1 MKKRHIKQ
9 IYAKKFLACL
19 LSAAI
24 VFAQPVFVQATAE
37 STEMEETETET
48 AETQSDETEFA
59 EMEETETEIVEVQS
73 DGSESIESAVPPE
86 TEETKTDEEVSE
98 TESESSEMHTET
110 VQETDSPLPSEME
123 SEIKTENGM
132 ESETETE
139 AEQEIETKTETISE
153 TEVQETETES
163 EQKFENE
170 LETAD
175 SISVYGF
182 SEDALSFVLSSD
194 QIEEK
199 SQLGEVVS
207 SLDALTAGEDYIENE
222 IVFCAQN
229 EQEAQ
234 EIAES
239 YGGELVSYAY
249 GIAVVR
255 IQAQVIDAVRAAA
268 DIKTAL
274 PPVYPN
280 LIYEI
285 CEDFEKDVYEVPD
298 DPHYDRQWYLD
309 SMRVP
314 AAWEG
319 TKGEGI
325 RIAVIDTGISY
336 EHEDLAQNV
345 IGHESVL
352 DYSED
357 AANGRDDHSHGT
369 HCAGIIAA
377 VADNG
382 KGIAG
387 IAPAAQIYSVKVMN
401 NKGRGDTAGI
411 ARGINL
417 SVRADVDII
426 SMSLSQVTYD
436 HVLGQAISMA
446 VDKGIVAVAAAGN
459 YGTKQK
465 YYPAAY
471 EDVIA
476 VAATANTKGGNGR
489 YQLADFSN
497 YGGWIDIAAP
507 GAAIYSTIPSGY
519 GYKNGT
525 SMACPAVVGV
535 LALILSYSPSLRN
548 NNTRA
553 GVAAIKDA
561 LMKSALAGGA
571 EGYYDIASY
580 PLLDAEAAVY
590 ATDNRT
596 PAIPAIGFDAFNAP
610 NAENVVL
617 SGTGHY
623 FELHSFTPYAKIY
636 YTLNGKKPDEKT
648 GIHYTGKVPI
658 TQAGKVKIQAVAVL
672 GGRTSGVFSKT
683 YTFRVLAEELE
694 RAYFKENMQI
704 AKGKTLQL
712 GVRIQP
718 ENVSSRKLLW
728 TSSDTTK
735 MIKVDQNGKVTC
747 NKKASDG
754 LRAQI
759 KAETTDGS
767 KLSTT
772 FTVIVKSGKTN
783 KVTLNVTKLKM
794 SHWTNEMWNSK
805 GEDLYKT
812 YQLKPVS
819 TAADG
824 SYGTDQ
830 YIYKTSNK
838 KVATVNEKGMITALG
853 KGTATITVTANDGS
867 GKKASCKVTVVTP
880 IYELSAISSTGFSDN
895 ETIPIGTGCSVT
907 LKTTV
912 NGGSKDY
919 MTKPNNIKLRWSSS
933 DTTQVTVSQ
942 NGKVTCRKNAV
953 PGSEVTITAFAKDG
967 YGCRMEIKF
976 RVYDRIKKVVYMDNT
991 GKISNKST
999 INASLA
1005 TGYAMDD
1012 PLLYGNIKVITLHG
1026 TDNYYKEFDFQTSDH
1041 NVVMRTKNS
1050 QSRTVL
1056 MGTAPGKSKVT
1067 YTSKDGAKVKFII
1080 NFKVVY

>member
-9 IYAKKFLACL
+9 IYAKKYLACL

-163 EQKFENE
+163 EQEFENE

-309 SMRVP
+309 SMKVP

-377 VADNG
+377 VANNG

-489 YQLADFSN
+489 YQL
-497 YGGWIDIAAP
+497 
-507 GAAIYSTIPSGY
+507 
-519 GYKNGT
+519 
-525 SMACPAVVGV
+525 C
-535 LALILSYSPSLRN
+535 L
-548 NNTRA
+548 
-553 GVAAIKDA
+553 
-561 LMKSALAGGA
+561 
-571 EGYYDIASY
+571 
-580 PLLDAEAAVY
+580 
-590 ATDNRT
+590 
-596 PAIPAIGFDAFNAP
+596 
-610 NAENVVL
+610 
-617 SGTGHY
+617 
-623 FELHSFTPYAKIY
+623 
-636 YTLNGKKPDEKT
+636 
-648 GIHYTGKVPI
+648 
-658 TQAGKVKIQAVAVL
+658 
-672 GGRTSGVFSKT
+672 
-683 YTFRVLAEELE
+683 
-694 RAYFKENMQI
+694 
-704 AKGKTLQL
+704 
-712 GVRIQP
+712 
-718 ENVSSRKLLW
+718 
-728 TSSDTTK
+728 
-735 MIKVDQNGKVTC
+735 
-747 NKKASDG
+747 
-754 LRAQI
+754 
-759 KAETTDGS
+759 
-767 KLSTT
+767 
-772 FTVIVKSGKTN
+772 
-783 KVTLNVTKLKM
+783 
-794 SHWTNEMWNSK
+794 
-805 GEDLYKT
+805 
-812 YQLKPVS
+812 
-819 TAADG
+819 
-824 SYGTDQ
+824 
-830 YIYKTSNK
+830 
-838 KVATVNEKGMITALG
+838 
-853 KGTATITVTANDGS
+853 
-867 GKKASCKVTVVTP
+867 
-880 IYELSAISSTGFSDN
+880 
-895 ETIPIGTGCSVT
+895 
-907 LKTTV
+907 
-912 NGGSKDY
+912 
-919 MTKPNNIKLRWSSS
+919 
-933 DTTQVTVSQ
+933 
-942 NGKVTCRKNAV
+942 
-953 PGSEVTITAFAKDG
+953 
-967 YGCRMEIKF
+967 
-976 RVYDRIKKVVYMDNT
+976 
-991 GKISNKST
+991 
-999 INASLA
+999 
-1005 TGYAMDD
+1005 
-1012 PLLYGNIKVITLHG
+1012 
-1026 TDNYYKEFDFQTSDH
+1026 
-1041 NVVMRTKNS
+1041 
-1050 QSRTVL
+1050 
-1056 MGTAPGKSKVT
+1056 
-1067 YTSKDGAKVKFII
+1067 
-1080 NFKVVY
+1080 